1 MCHELINP
9 LGFSLEHYDAVGRF
23 RKDERDRP
31 VDAAGFYQ
39 TLSGAKAEFNGVRP
53 LAEFLVGSPEVHAA
67 FAERL
72 FQYAVKQPVQAYGL
86 NKREE
91 LRQLFVQHEFNINKL
106 LVEIAKTSA
115 IATSTPV
122 E

>member
-1 MCHELINP
+1 INP

-31 VDAAGFYQ
+31 VDATGFYQ
-39 TLSGAKAEFNGVRP
+39 TLAGEKAEFNGARP
-53 LAEFLVGSPEVHAA
+53 LAEFLAGSSEVHAA

-72 FQYAVKQPVQAYGL
+72 FQYEVKQPVQAYGP

-91 LRQLFVQHEFNINKL
+91 LRNLFAQHEFNINKL
-106 LVEIAKTSA
+106 LVEIAKVAAFPPS
-115 IATSTPV
+115 IPL